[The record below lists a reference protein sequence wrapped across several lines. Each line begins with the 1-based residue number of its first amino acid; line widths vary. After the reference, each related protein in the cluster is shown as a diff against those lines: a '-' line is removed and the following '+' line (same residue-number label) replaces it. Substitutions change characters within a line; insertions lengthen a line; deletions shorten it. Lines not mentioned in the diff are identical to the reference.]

1 MAMTDEREKP
11 AERPFLPNE
20 CSVAEI
26 YKWLRR
32 HGPPEG
38 EDVGWMEEAV
48 QEAYGLYQRQFVEG
62 EYAPEPLTRFQYAC
76 LLLLVDEVV
85 PEAGVEGFVTIL
97 NALLVM
103 PLPVQAMVRCDLKEG
118 AFKLDDRIEVTERGK
133 DRTVF
138 KLPADLIPKGPWSA

>member
-1 MAMTDEREKP
+1 
-11 AERPFLPNE
+11 
-20 CSVAEI
+20 
-26 YKWLRR
+26 
-32 HGPPEG
+32 
-38 EDVGWMEEAV
+38 
-48 QEAYGLYQRQFVEG
+48 
-62 EYAPEPLTRFQYAC
+62 
-76 LLLLVDEVV
+76 
-85 PEAGVEGFVTIL
+85 VEGFVTIL